1 MEDQPDSSVQILN
14 NTSKEPLHVFFQVLD
29 LSEKWSKLDSFLASV
44 IFQSFRLENG
54 TPVNTTFGKKGVS
67 QNRD

>member
-29 LSEKWSKLDSFLASV
+29 LSEKWSKLDSFFSECHFLV
-44 IFQSFRLENG
+44 I
-54 TPVNTTFGKKGVS
+54 
-67 QNRD
+67 